1 MLWDVSDV
9 FVVLVDSRLLF
20 VFCYLSIVLIVVVIR
35 MLFHNTVLR
44 LALYGFKDSV
54 LMHVNRLDIVLVIVG
69 VVESVVRLVVSVVH
83 NLSMRILLMMLY
95 DRINMTLHDRL
106 DMTFNDFRL
115 SMKKNRLRQVL
126 REISV

>member
-1 MLWDVSDV
+1 M
-9 FVVLVDSRLLF
+9 
-20 VFCYLSIVLIVVVIR
+20 FCYLRIVLLVVVIR

-69 VVESVVRLVVSVVH
+69 VVESVVRLVVAVVH
-83 NLSMRILLMMLY
+83 DLTMRILLVMLHDRLGMTFNYSMLNDLTMGILLMML
-95 DRINMTLHDRL
+95 HDRL
-106 DMTFNDFRL
+106 GMTLNDFRL
-115 SMKKNRLRQVL
+115 SMKENRLRQVL